1 MTEKTSSSP
10 SLKHIGTYK
19 AAAQHRLNSK
29 IQAQLTSIPYEI
41 GMPLPR
47 SQQCINVSLEKK
59 GKGKIP
65 ADMRTI
71 WLIEADFNAGAK
83 IHFVKRMMNTTALS
97 NGLIPE
103 SQYAKKQSRSIEA
116 AIVKVL
122 FFDILRQTRS
132 PGVFSPVIF
141 TNILTEWPIRF
152 AHWLCSD

>member
-59 GKGKIP
+59 GKGKTTEYHIAP
-65 ADMRTI
+65 GENKVI
-71 WLIEADFNAGAK
+71 IIYLKLIYKN
-83 IHFVKRMMNTTALS
+83 
-97 NGLIPE
+97 
-103 SQYAKKQSRSIEA
+103 
-116 AIVKVL
+116 
-122 FFDILRQTRS
+122 
-132 PGVFSPVIF
+132 
-141 TNILTEWPIRF
+141 
-152 AHWLCSD
+152 